1 MKRRAPPARRRRP
14 HADAGAGYYR
24 RVRILFLEPFYGG
37 SHREFADGLREHS
50 RHRIDLVSLPARLWK
65 WRLRAA
71 GLTLAQRVP
80 QPQRYDLVV
89 AAGLLDLAQVRAV
102 WGARTPPLLLY
113 LHESQIS
120 YPVPGGGS
128 AAAELLWR
136 DVTNFCAADH
146 LVFNSEFHRAA
157 FRARLPEAI
166 AGLPDAEARPEAP
179 ADLFDRRSGVLYPGC
194 RFGPGAPPGPP
205 PDPPVVIW
213 NHRWEFDKAPQAFVA
228 ALEEAAR
235 RGARFGVAL
244 LGERLIPEPEAL
256 VRARAALAGRIV
268 YDGFP
273 DRPEYLRQLARGSIV
288 VSTALQENFG
298 IAVMEAIHAGC
309 LPLLPR
315 RLVYPE
321 LIPAELHDRCLYEDA
336 AGLVERLIRE
346 LQAPPADRAQ
356 WRRIAARHAWPRV
369 IDAYDDLFE
378 TTARA

>member
-1 MKRRAPPARRRRP
+1 M
-14 HADAGAGYYR
+14 
-24 RVRILFLEPFYGG
+24 RILFLEPFYGG

-80 QPQRYDLVV
+80 QPERYNLVV

-113 LHESQIS
+113 LHESQVS

-136 DVTNFCAADH
+136 DVTNVCAADR

-157 FRARLPEAI
+157 FRARLPEVI
-166 AGLPDAEARPEAP
+166 ARLPDAEARPVVP
-179 ADLFDRRSGVLYPGC
+179 AEWLERRSSVLYPGC
-194 RFGPGAPPGPP
+194 RFGPGCPSGPP
-205 PDPPVVIW
+205 AERPAGPPVVIW
-213 NHRWEFDKAPQAFVA
+213 NHRWEFDKDPQAFVA
-228 ALEEAAR
+228 ALEEVTR
-235 RGARFGVAL
+235 RGAPFRVAL
-244 LGERLIPEPEAL
+244 LGERLIPEPLAL
-256 VRARAALAGRIV
+256 ARARAALAGRIV
-268 YDGFP
+268 CDGFP
-273 DRPEYLRQLARGSIV
+273 DRPEYLRQLARGRIV

-309 LPLLPR
+309 VPLLPR

-346 LQAPPADRAQ
+346 LQAPPSDRAR
-356 WRRIAARHAWPRV
+356 WRQVAARYAWPRV
-369 IDAYDDLFE
+369 IDAYDDLLE
-378 TTARA
+378 TTARAGA